1 MAAVQSQEPFAL
13 LREIQTRSQQKA
25 LGLPQ
30 KVEARRTWSGIGFR
44 LGEQRLVSPTD
55 EVLEILKYP
64 PLTRVPS
71 ALSWVKGI
79 ANIRGSLVPV
89 MDLKAF
95 LGDEP
100 VKLTRATRVLVIQQG
115 GFTSGL
121 LVDEVM
127 GMRHFFEEEH
137 SERMPEV
144 SSNLGSYLSGAFKQ
158 GNFLW
163 GIFDMRDLAKS
174 PRFLEVASR
183 G

>member
-1 MAAVQSQEPFAL
+1 MSAVRSQEPFAL
-13 LREIQTRSQQKA
+13 LRDIENRSQQKA

-30 KVEARRTWSGIGFR
+30 KTEARRTWSGIGFR
-44 LGEQRLVSPTD
+44 LGDQRLVSPTD

-64 PLTRVPS
+64 SLTRVPS

-95 LGDEP
+95 LGDDP
-100 VKLTRATRVLVIQQG
+100 IKLQRESRVLVIQQG

-121 LVDEVM
+121 LVDEVL
-127 GMRHFFEEEH
+127 GMRHFFEEER
-137 SERMPEV
+137 SNQMPEV
-144 SSNLGSYLSGAFKQ
+144 SDNLASYLNGAFKQ
-158 GNFLW
+158 GNTVW
-163 GIFDMRDLAKS
+163 GIFDMRNLAKS
-174 PRFLEVASR
+174 TRFMEVASR

>member
-1 MAAVQSQEPFAL
+1 MAAVQSQAPFAL
-13 LREIQTRSQQKA
+13 LQEIETRSQQKA

-30 KVEARRTWSGIGFR
+30 KLEVRRTWSGIGFR
-44 LGEQRLVSPTD
+44 IGEQYLVSPTD

-79 ANIRGSLVPV
+79 ANVRGSLVPV

-95 LGDEP
+95 LGDEAT
-100 VKLTRATRVLVIQQG
+100 KLARESRVLVIQQG

-121 LVDEVM
+121 LVEEVL
-127 GMRHFFEEEH
+127 GMRHFFEEER
-137 SERMPEV
+137 SEQLPGGSE
-144 SSNLGSYLSGAFKQ
+144 NLAPYLGGAFKQ
-158 GNFLW
+158 GNQLW
-163 GIFDMRDLAKS
+163 GIFDMRNLAKS
-174 PRFLEVASR
+174 PRFMEVASR